1 MSLTDAA
8 AVEIKSTLLKSI
20 TDENSGV
27 RSAASTAISRS
38 CTIACNVD
46 EMTMFQVR
54 NWGELVPFLLQCL
67 HAPEG
72 HLYAANGALV
82 TLRKL
87 LEDIPSTVAREA
99 PSSSFNELTPAL
111 LNLLSS
117 PHEEIRKEALAC
129 LNCLVDPMPGSLV
142 SMMNDY
148 LAGLSSLSSD
158 PSSKVRTL
166 VCQGIVS
173 LLNRRSEY
181 IQPHIGSIA
190 EFMLR
195 ATADTDESV
204 ALEACEFWLTFASLE
219 DQESMME
226 CIASLFPRLLP
237 QLLKGMVYP
246 ADKIEELI
254 ESNAY
259 DEDGGMDKI
268 QDLAPVFHKNRVKGT
283 TEDSESEE
291 EEWDDDDNEWSLRK
305 CSAASLDALAG
316 LYGATYTLPPLLP
329 ALQEG
334 LSHQDPWVREASI
347 LALGA
352 IAEGCHE
359 ELAPH
364 LPQLHPFLLSQL
376 ESDVAQVR
384 CIAAWTVGRYSSW
397 VVDQMNDDR
406 GDKTLVAKVAEAL
419 VGRLL
424 DKNKKVQV
432 AVCSSLGVF
441 VESTGELM
449 VPYLEPVYRALVES
463 MKVYR
468 TRSLMVMFDTLG
480 VMADYIGPAIGKG
493 SLPSVYVPALLQ
505 LWNNMASSNPFDRA
519 LLPLMECLGS
529 ITVACG
535 MNFQPW
541 ALEAFENSMSMIE
554 ACNLVIAHEESLA
567 EDDEL
572 ADPIICSVD
581 LMDGLVEALGGNFVS
596 LVNGSSK
603 FGQAFAN
610 VLVGLS
616 EHDVPGVRMSLF
628 ALLGDL
634 AKNAPS
640 LIESGLPQLL
650 SEAILS
656 IDPMHSA
663 MCNNAIWAVGELN
676 RQSMV

>member
-1 MSLTDAA
+1 
-8 AVEIKSTLLKSI
+8 
-20 TDENSGV
+20 
-27 RSAASTAISRS
+27 
-38 CTIACNVD
+38 
-46 EMTMFQVR
+46 
-54 NWGELVPFLLQCL
+54 
-67 HAPEG
+67 
-72 HLYAANGALV
+72 
-82 TLRKL
+82 
-87 LEDIPSTVAREA
+87 
-99 PSSSFNELTPAL
+99 
-111 LNLLSS
+111 
-117 PHEEIRKEALAC
+117 
-129 LNCLVDPMPGSLV
+129 
-142 SMMNDY
+142 
-148 LAGLSSLSSD
+148 
-158 PSSKVRTL
+158 
-166 VCQGIVS
+166 
-173 LLNRRSEY
+173 
-181 IQPHIGSIA
+181 
-190 EFMLR
+190 
-195 ATADTDESV
+195 
-204 ALEACEFWLTFASLE
+204 
-219 DQESMME
+219 
-226 CIASLFPRLLP
+226 
-237 QLLKGMVYP
+237 
-246 ADKIEELI
+246 
-254 ESNAY
+254 
-259 DEDGGMDKI
+259 
-268 QDLAPVFHKNRVKGT
+268 
-283 TEDSESEE
+283 
-291 EEWDDDDNEWSLRK
+291 
-305 CSAASLDALAG
+305 
-316 LYGATYTLPPLLP
+316 
-329 ALQEG
+329 
-334 LSHQDPWVREASI
+334 
-347 LALGA
+347 
-352 IAEGCHE
+352 
-359 ELAPH
+359 
-364 LPQLHPFLLSQL
+364 
-376 ESDVAQVR
+376 
-384 CIAAWTVGRYSSW
+384 
-397 VVDQMNDDR
+397 MNDDR